1 MTALRVT
8 EKSMPERL
16 PALSCEASLVASR
29 LKQPFAFRPAID
41 VMTGWRHNVSCI
53 EGAIMAIPAKGP
65 LSVSTLTWV
74 RSQER
79 AQLNCE
85 DGGI

>member
-29 LKQPFAFRPAID
+29 LKQPFAFRSAID

-53 EGAIMAIPAKGP
+53 EGAIMAIPAGATVCVNSHLGTK
-65 LSVSTLTWV
+65 S
-74 RSQER
+74 R
-79 AQLNCE
+79 AGATQL
-85 DGGI
+85 